1 MKKKIIAM
9 PATLKCLASSTNEK
23 DKKGS
28 DFMKK
33 NIISILSAVAVLGN
47 TLAVSPITAMTVTS
61 SNRIESSSD
70 TDYSVL
76 DKAYSMLKQFITEQ
90 KEKGNSAFSLTNV
103 YSQEELTD
111 GSGNIPEAFKDKVV
125 VEYYYSDKEE
135 FLKAVN
141 EFMKNNNIDESLVF
155 IVELQDFVENN
166 DYTFEE
172 KTNSDEFMMGDVN
185 NDGAFNVSDVVLLQK
200 WLLAVPDT
208 HLANWKAVDFC
219 EDNKLDVFDLTLM
232 KRALIYDGIAQS
244 KIDLKTQF
252 PEYYGLPTTKGLE
265 VYLWQETEG
274 IYKCGLLMGTNRN
287 KTDEEIIGLTHN
299 GATVDQ
305 MKEILSSYNIDK
317 NMIAIIPVQV
327 SATSY
332 EIVESDIVSVEI
344 MFWDNSSDEPLSID
358 GKTFVNEKDGI
369 GGQFT
374 ISFNK
379 DGTYSYYEGS
389 LSSYAGGGT
398 WTISDDMVILVESTS
413 GKKNKLRADGK
424 DLVYIADGSDNFYYI
439 HVKDGEKFTESS
451 TVEQASSQIKSLSAD
466 DITNVTLSAY
476 PPEKSVNLTKDQI
489 NDLLILLYA
498 VSLYE
503 EDNSY
508 NEYGGQW
515 VQFDI
520 TLNSGEK
527 ISLAAFSPFFI
538 INRNGYRAEYE
549 TCHALHVFANSLIAE

>member
-1 MKKKIIAM
+1 M

-332 EIVESDIVSVEI
+332 EIVESDIASVEI